1 MVGVKS
7 EARAG
12 RIDWKQWVP
21 KERGTLCFVLREK
34 QILLI
39 EKKRGL
45 GAGKVNGPGGR
56 IEPGETAEQAAIRE
70 TQEELGITPV
80 GIGWAGELHFQFRD
94 GYALHCSVYRAAE
107 FHGELVETAEAK
119 PFWHPVSAMPYD
131 RMWADDEHWMP
142 RLLAGERF
150 RGWFEFDGDR
160 MEWCRMEAA

>member
-45 GAGKVNGPGGR
+45 GAGR
-56 IEPGETAEQAAIRE
+56 
-70 TQEELGITPV
+70 
-80 GIGWAGELHFQFRD
+80 
-94 GYALHCSVYRAAE
+94 
-107 FHGELVETAEAK
+107 
-119 PFWHPVSAMPYD
+119 
-131 RMWADDEHWMP
+131 
-142 RLLAGERF
+142 
-150 RGWFEFDGDR
+150 
-160 MEWCRMEAA
+160 